1 MRRIWV
7 RPIQAPGD
15 YRSGCHETG
24 QGHKKARGIRGRC
37 INILCL
43 ARGIKLLN
51 TVSTSGRRLAEAQ
64 ARAEQEEARAS
75 KLLKALVEKGD
86 LTEEARQEAQEEI
99 AAEGKGGDAVLLQH
113 LIQKGVVSEESIS
126 EVENPTSGPTE

>member
-1 MRRIWV
+1 MRRIRV
-7 RPIQAPGD
+7 RLVQAPG
-15 YRSGCHETG
+15 T
-24 QGHKKARGIRGRC
+24 KP
-37 INILCL
+37 
-43 ARGIKLLN
+43 LN
-51 TVSTSGRRLAEAQ
+51 TVPTSGRRLAEAQ

-99 AAEGKGGDAVLLQH
+99 AAESKAGDAALLQH